1 MLQSRDRLATR
12 GVNEF
17 QASGRSE
24 EGASRTSPALTAPPA
39 RSKPAVVGATEAMT
53 SACKGT
59 HFFSKGRDGLSR
71 YYPKEISEVQHFAIR
86 AGTNPGRIAAPGP
99 YSIGR

>member
-1 MLQSRDRLATR
+1 
-12 GVNEF
+12 
-17 QASGRSE
+17 
-24 EGASRTSPALTAPPA
+24 
-39 RSKPAVVGATEAMT
+39 MT